1 MAKSDD
7 AAKAPAGK
15 GKLKLI
21 LLIVVGLLL
30 AIGAS
35 VGGTWYIM
43 HSSAS
48 KPAPAA
54 ETAKLTDSVAPAVI
68 TNTSPTTPSV
78 RAMRDLASAYSRRT
92 CTLGAYGLDGLKNRS
107 EKYGRI
113 ASNTTG
119 STGVAAAWSR

>member
-21 LLIVVGLLL
+21 LLIVLGLLL

-48 KPAPAA
+48 KPAP
-54 ETAKLTDSVAPAVI
+54 
-68 TNTSPTTPSV
+68 
-78 RAMRDLASAYSRRT
+78 
-92 CTLGAYGLDGLKNRS
+92 
-107 EKYGRI
+107 
-113 ASNTTG
+113 
-119 STGVAAAWSR
+119 VAAPRREWLRLYHRLTAAIPRGRDGAGPASYNDPHEEKHLDRWPGGAGAGGV

>member
-7 AAKAPAGK
+7 AAATPPAGK

-21 LLIVVGLLL
+21 LLIVLGLLL

-35 VGGTWYIM
+35 IGGTWYIM

-54 ETAKLTDSVAPAVI
+54 ETA
-68 TNTSPTTPSV
+68 TS
-78 RAMRDLASAYSRRT
+78 AERRSM
-92 CTLGAYGLDGLKNRS
+92 LNMLIR
-107 EKYGRI
+107 
-113 ASNTTG
+113 
-119 STGVAAAWSR
+119 V

>member
-7 AAKAPAGK
+7 AAKPPAGK

-21 LLIVVGLLL
+21 LMIVVGLLL

-54 ETAKLTDSVAPAVI
+54 ETASNVKQPAIFEPMLPAFVANFNQNGRQRYLQVSI
-68 TNTSPTTPSV
+68 TLLARDKATSKPSK
-78 RAMRDLASAYSRRT
+78 
-92 CTLGAYGLDGLKNRS
+92 C
-107 EKYGRI
+107 I
-113 ASNTTG
+113 CQ
-119 STGVAAAWSR
+119 